1 MAAVTELLFLHGFTN
16 TGASWNEVIAGLPGS
31 FRAQAPDLRG
41 HGSASAA
48 RPVSLEAVL
57 VELDALAPERFTLI
71 GYSQGGRVALH
82 AALGMPDR
90 IERLMLIGAS
100 PGIADPAAREERLR
114 ADETLAAWMETVE
127 IEEFVSRWSKTPVLA
142 DQPPAVRAAVAAD
155 RLRNTTDGLAAALRG
170 LGTGTLPS
178 LWDRLEEVSVPVE
191 LIVGE
196 RDTKFRATAERMATG
211 LPDARLHVVSGAG
224 HAVHREDPY
233 AVAALIVTVGGF

>member
-1 MAAVTELLFLHGFTN
+1 
-16 TGASWNEVIAGLPGS
+16 
-31 FRAQAPDLRG
+31 
-41 HGSASAA
+41 
-48 RPVSLEAVL
+48 
-57 VELDALAPERFTLI
+57 
-71 GYSQGGRVALH
+71 
-82 AALGMPDR
+82 
-90 IERLMLIGAS
+90 MLIGAS

-178 LWDRLEEVSVPVE
+178 LWDRLEELSVPVE

-196 RDTKFRATAERMATG
+196 RDTKFAATAERMHAV
-211 LPDARLHVVSGAG
+211 LPDARLHIVPGAG
-224 HAVHREDPY
+224 HAVHLEDPW
-233 AVAALIVTVGGF
+233 AVAALIVAAAGL

>member
-1 MAAVTELLFLHGFTN
+1 
-16 TGASWNEVIAGLPGS
+16 
-31 FRAQAPDLRG
+31 
-41 HGSASAA
+41 
-48 RPVSLEAVL
+48 
-57 VELDALAPERFTLI
+57 
-71 GYSQGGRVALH
+71 
-82 AALGMPDR
+82 
-90 IERLMLIGAS
+90 MLIGAS